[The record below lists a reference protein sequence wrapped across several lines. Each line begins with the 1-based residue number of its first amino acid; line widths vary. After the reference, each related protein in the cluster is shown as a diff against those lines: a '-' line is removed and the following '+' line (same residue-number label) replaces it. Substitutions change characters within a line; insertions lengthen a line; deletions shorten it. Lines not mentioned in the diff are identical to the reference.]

1 MQICCAA
8 LLHVHSPKIDGSW
21 YRFGAS
27 CFAFGDSQAVL
38 QEMQDCLSKAF
49 IGTENTK
56 SYYRSEVPGSLRW
69 RDVLDGK

>member
-8 LLHVHSPKIDGSW
+8 LLHVRSPKIDGSW

-27 CFAFGDSQAVL
+27 CFAFGDSQTVL
-38 QEMQDCLSKAF
+38 QEMQDCFSKAF

-56 SYYRSEVPGSLRW
+56 ILLPLRSSRPSSLARCIGW
-69 RDVLDGK
+69 